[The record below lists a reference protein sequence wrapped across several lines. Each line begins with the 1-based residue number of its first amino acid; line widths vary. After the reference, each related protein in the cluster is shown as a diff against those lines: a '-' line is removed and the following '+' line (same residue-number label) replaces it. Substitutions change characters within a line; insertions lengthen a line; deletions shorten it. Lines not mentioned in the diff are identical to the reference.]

1 MAANDWLKGLLV
13 GGIIGAVLGILY
25 APKSGKETRED
36 ISKSAEELCYK
47 SKEKYEW
54 AIQKIEKL
62 VDEGKDKFATKKGGL
77 KKVID
82 EDMETIK

>member
-1 MAANDWLKGLLV
+1 MTTGSTLNDWLKGLFV

-47 SKEKYEW
+47 SKEQYER

-62 VDEGKDKFATKKGGL
+62 VDEGKDKFATKKGGA
-77 KKVID
+77 
-82 EDMETIK
+82 EEGH